1 MMPVIRISD
10 ETWERLKAYARPL
23 EDSAEDVVRLALDAL
38 DKQHGRSTKTERS
51 KPAMKAT
58 TRRQRS
64 NGEKLPQKE
73 FRRPLLDVLREKGGK
88 ARVKE
93 IRELLEPRMAP
104 RLSSADYE
112 QVSSGD
118 PRWWNAVCW
127 ERNDLVKE
135 GLLRGDSERGIWE
148 LSARGRDPADSSN
161 ARDNE
166 PEASGGTW
174 RDDIMTALKSIDAG
188 HGAPL
193 QKIYDNVRKIRRT
206 ADRSVPES
214 LEATVRR
221 TLEDNCADSEKF
233 RGIDVFYMPKGKGAG
248 VWGLRTKRSGRD
260 GHD

>member
-10 ETWERLKAYARPL
+10 ATWERLKTYARPL

-38 DKQHGRSTKTERS
+38 DERHGRSTKTAQP
-51 KPAMKAT
+51 KPAAKTSAPL
-58 TRRQRS
+58 QKS
-64 NGEKLPQKE
+64 SGEKLPQKE
-73 FRRPLLDVLREKGGK
+73 FRGPLLDVLREKGGR
-88 ARVKE
+88 APVKE
-93 IRELLEPRMAP
+93 IRELLEPRMAA

-135 GLLRGDSERGIWE
+135 GLLRGDSDRGVWE
-148 LSARGRDPADSSN
+148 LSARGRDSADSGS
-161 ARDNE
+161 RGTV
-166 PEASGGTW
+166 PEVSSGTW
-174 RDDIMTALKSIDAG
+174 RDDITAAFESIDAG

-193 QKIYDNVRKIRRT
+193 QKIYDTVRKIRR
-206 ADRSVPES
+206 AAGRSVPES

-221 TLEDNCADSEKF
+221 TLEDNCAESDKF

-248 VWGLRTKRSGRD
+248 VWGLRTKRA
-260 GHD
+260 GH

>member
-23 EDSAEDVVRLALDAL
+23 EDSAEDVVRLGLDAL
-38 DKQHGRSTKTERS
+38 DEKHGRSTRAPRLQ
-51 KPAMKAT
+51 PAAKASIP
-58 TRRQRS
+58 RQRS

-73 FRRPLLDVLREKGGK
+73 FRSPLLDVLREKGGR
-88 ARVKE
+88 ASVKE

-104 RLSSADYE
+104 RLSGADYD

-135 GLLRGDSERGIWE
+135 GLLRGDSERGVWE
-148 LSARGRDPADSSN
+148 LSARGRDSADSGSHGTG
-161 ARDNE
+161 

-174 RDDIMTALKSIDAG
+174 RDDITAAFDSIDTG

-193 QKIYDNVRKIRRT
+193 QKIYDTVRKIRR
-206 ADRSVPES
+206 AAGRSVPES

-221 TLEDNCADSEKF
+221 TLEDNCAESDKF

-248 VWGLRTKRSGRD
+248 VWGLRTKRAR
-260 GHD
+260 H

>member
-10 ETWERLKAYARPL
+10 ETWERLKSYARPL
-23 EDSAEDVVRLALDAL
+23 EDSAEDVVRLGLDAL
-38 DKQHGRSTKTERS
+38 DEKHGRSTSVLRPLSAAKAPTLRPRS
-51 KPAMKAT
+51 
-58 TRRQRS
+58 S
-64 NGEKLPQKE
+64 GEKLPQKE
-73 FRRPLLDVLREKGGK
+73 FRGPLLDVLREKGGK
-88 ARVKE
+88 VPVKQ

-135 GLLRGDSERGIWE
+135 GLLRGDSERGVWE
-148 LSARGRDPADSSN
+148 LSARARGSAGSGN
-161 ARDNE
+161 ARDSGLG
-166 PEASGGTW
+166 PSGGTW
-174 RDDIMTALKSIDAG
+174 RDDITAALEVIDTG

-193 QKIYDNVRKIRRT
+193 QKIYDIVRRIRRT
-206 ADRSVPES
+206 AGRSVPES

-221 TLEDNCADSEKF
+221 TLEDNCAGSGNF

-248 VWGLRTKRSGRD
+248 VWGLRTKRA
-260 GHD
+260 GH

>member
-10 ETWERLKAYARPL
+10 STWQRLKAYARPL

-38 DKQHGRSTKTERS
+38 DEQHGRSTKAARPE
-51 KPAMKAT
+51 PAAKSTAP
-58 TRRQRS
+58 RQRLK
-64 NGEKLPQKE
+64 GDKLPQKE
-73 FRRPLLDVLREKGGK
+73 FREPLLNVLREKGGK
-88 ARVKE
+88 APVKE

-112 QVSSGD
+112 RVSSGD

-135 GLLRGDSERGIWE
+135 GLLRQNSGRGVWE
-148 LSARGRDPADSSN
+148 LSARGHELANGGSASDSR
-161 ARDNE
+161 AE
-166 PEASGGTW
+166 TAGGTW
-174 RDDIMTALKSIDAG
+174 RDDIAAALEAIDSG

-193 QKIYDNVRKIRRT
+193 QKIYDAVRRIRR
-206 ADRSVPES
+206 AGDRSVPES

-221 TLEDNCADSEKF
+221 TLEDNCAESEKF

-248 VWGLRTKRSGRD
+248 VWGLREKRKSK
-260 GHD
+260 